1 MGQRRGVGRTAGQW
15 RRKEPGQGGVVQPG
29 REAEAVGGVEQRG
42 KSESGEMETDAEA
55 ERRRP
60 LAGETRRECTGQG
73 AGEAQREG

>member
-1 MGQRRGVGRTAGQW
+1 M
-15 RRKEPGQGGVVQPG
+15 QPG